1 MKGYEKAIQDAEADV
16 RAKRIDKSLPQ
27 RLLESDQIELYFGMP
42 ELFKD
47 FDRYEDL
54 VLNEIYLRLR
64 NSAFAK
70 KHGADKA
77 ANATRSIGSR

>member
-16 RAKRIDKSLPQ
+16 RAKRIEKSLPQ
-27 RLLESDQIELYFGMP
+27 RLLESDQIELYFGMS

-54 VLNEIYLRLR
+54 VLN
-64 NSAFAK
+64 
-70 KHGADKA
+70 
-77 ANATRSIGSR
+77 

>member
-16 RAKRIDKSLPQ
+16 HAKRIDKSLPQ
-27 RLLESDQIELYFGMP
+27 RLLESDQIELYYGMP

-47 FDRYEDL
+47 FDRYEDI

-64 NSAFAK
+64 SSSFGKNSSAC
-70 KHGADKA
+70 GA
-77 ANATRSIGSR
+77 